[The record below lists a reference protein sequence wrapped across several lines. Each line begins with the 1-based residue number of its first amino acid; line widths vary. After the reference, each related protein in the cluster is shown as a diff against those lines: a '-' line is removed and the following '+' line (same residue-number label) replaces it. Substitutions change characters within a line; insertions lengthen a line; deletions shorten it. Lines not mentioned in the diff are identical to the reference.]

1 MRSAVFLFAL
11 LFASA
16 CVGQM
21 QTASQ
26 SEVNIVKKEITI
38 TASDGVKIAADFYDS
53 NSTSGVL
60 LVHMM
65 PATKESWNAFAQQ
78 LQKNNFKALVI
89 DLRGHGKSEFGPNG
103 YLSFTDAEHQK
114 GLRDVEA
121 GIKFLQD
128 NGAQQLHIVG
138 ASIGANLA
146 LQFANENEIASV
158 VLLSP
163 GLDYRG
169 VDVSEI
175 FAPATKN
182 IFLVA
187 SKDDEYSAESSQ
199 TIFDNLPASPNKKIK
214 IYERAGHGTNM
225 FSQKDLAGLV
235 LDFLN
240 ENK

>member
-1 MRSAVFLFAL
+1 MRALAFLFIL

-16 CVGQM
+16 CVAQTGEQM
-21 QTASQ
+21 
-26 SEVNIVKKEITI
+26 KKEITI
-38 TASDGVKIAADFYDS
+38 AASDGVKIAADFYDS

-65 PATKESWNAFAQQ
+65 PAAKESWNAFAQQ
-78 LQKNNFKALVI
+78 LQKNNFKALAI

-103 YLSFTDAEHQK
+103 FLDFTDAEHQK
-114 GLRDVEA
+114 GIKDVEA
-121 GIKFLQD
+121 GIKFLREQ
-128 NGAQQLHIVG
+128 GAGKISIVG

-146 LQFANENEIASV
+146 LQFADKNEIASV

-163 GLDYRG
+163 GLNYRG

-175 FAPATKN
+175 SSPATKN

-199 TIFDNLPASPNKKIK
+199 QIFQNLTISGKKIK

-225 FSQKDLAGLV
+225 FSEKDLAGLI
-235 LDFLN
+235 LEWL
-240 ENK
+240 EKSS